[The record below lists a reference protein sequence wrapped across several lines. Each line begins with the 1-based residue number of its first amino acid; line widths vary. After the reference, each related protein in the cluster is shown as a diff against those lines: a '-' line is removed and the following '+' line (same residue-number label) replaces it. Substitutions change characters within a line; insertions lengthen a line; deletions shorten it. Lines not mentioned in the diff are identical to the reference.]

1 MGENQLPN
9 AENDAALLHTWYY
22 VTHWKTET
30 EQPREVFGSLKM
42 ILDTKFLPAL

>member
-9 AENDAALLHTWYY
+9 AENDARLQHTRYY

-30 EQPREVFGSLKM
+30 EQPREVFASLR
-42 ILDTKFLPAL
+42 